1 MEIGLTLLFEQNW
14 LREILSSYFSKTMDR
29 QSYTPARKVSIL
41 KWRVAHRERYNAYK
55 NAYFKGYY
63 ARNAE
68 HLKRKRMGY
77 YYFAREWK
85 RLCGCYFEGVL

>member
-1 MEIGLTLLFEQNW
+1 
-14 LREILSSYFSKTMDR
+14 MDR

-41 KWRVAHRERYNAYK
+41 KLRVAHREQYNAYK

-68 HLKRKRMGY
+68 HLRRNRM
-77 YYFAREWK
+77 
-85 RLCGCYFEGVL
+85 CYDIEGVL

>member
-1 MEIGLTLLFEQNW
+1 
-14 LREILSSYFSKTMDR
+14 MDR
-29 QSYTPARKVSIL
+29 LSYTPARKVSIL
-41 KWRVAHRERYNAYK
+41 KWRVAHRQQYNAYK

-85 RLCGCYFEGVL
+85 RLCACYFEGVL

>member
-1 MEIGLTLLFEQNW
+1 MSRNSI
-14 LREILSSYFSKTMDR
+14 REILSSYFSKTMDR

-41 KWRVAHRERYNAYK
+41 KWRVAHREQYNAYK

-85 RLCGCYFEGVL
+85 RLCACYFEGVL